1 LQARNDC
8 THLNEIQKLL
18 KLETFSEEEQDHEI
32 QRYRQTLDESLDA
45 EQFEQMRDDRLK
57 TFEKSQNY
65 RTWLESNQACML
77 ILSGYNERSIL
88 DEDQSWLSPIALNHI
103 EHLSHPDSAA
113 IIAYHLLPQQRQTL
127 IHHVLPTILL
137 QLLRGKRQALR
148 NEKEYAELCADLRK
162 YDYLSNSAASSD
174 TNGDTRIAMLQKI
187 ALRVV
192 NFFSESET
200 VYIIVDR
207 VDRCMYPGKADH
219 RRALTKALV
228 RMVEGAKCNLK
239 ILAVI
244 NGYGWRVEDIRDEFG
259 AEKKETLII
268 HTERQCRLDSES

>member
-1 LQARNDC
+1 LQARNDY
-8 THLNEIQKLL
+8 THLDEVQKLL
-18 KLETFSEEEQDHEI
+18 KLETFSEERQNREI
-32 QRYRQTLDESLDA
+32 QRYRQTLYESLDA
-45 EQFEQMRDDRLK
+45 EQFEQMQDDRLK

-65 RTWLESNQACML
+65 RTWLESNQACLL

-88 DEDQSWLSPIALNHI
+88 DEDQCWLSPIALNHI
-103 EHLSHPDSAA
+103 EHLSHPDNAA
-113 IIAYHLLPQQRQTL
+113 IFAYHLLPQQRQTL

-137 QLLRGKRQALR
+137 QLLRRKRQALR

-162 YDYLSNSAASSD
+162 YEDLSNNAASSD
-174 TNGDTRIAMLQKI
+174 TNGDTRIATLQKI

-207 VDRCMYPGKADH
+207 IDRCMYPGKADH
-219 RRALTKALV
+219 RRALIKALV